1 MRRATQRDHSS
12 SRTSRLRKVEPEPL
26 SSQVTAQRADAGQR
40 SGSGP
45 GRPAGGFRATRQGS
59 GAGDRPP
66 VSRTGHRKLAETQ
79 GRGRPCPR
87 GGGLVT
93 WDSAPAGGSLG
104 RTSWS
109 STAKT
114 CLLDTAQKRRS
125 QEPGERLERDAR
137 HGTTT
142 QINFQTLGRE
152 GTELRCN
159 QKKNETHPRRAA

>member
-1 MRRATQRDHSS
+1 M
-12 SRTSRLRKVEPEPL
+12 
-26 SSQVTAQRADAGQR
+26 
-40 SGSGP
+40 
-45 GRPAGGFRATRQGS
+45 
-59 GAGDRPP
+59 
-66 VSRTGHRKLAETQ
+66 
-79 GRGRPCPR
+79 
-87 GGGLVT
+87 T

-159 QKKNETHPRRAA
+159 QKKTKLSKSCFGNECLSLVFPSPGVLTVWMGLCPAAPFRSEGWRWGQRLPPIFL